1 MYTWFCREK
10 GQVRGRSDVII
21 LFLFNN
27 YVVVKILIF
36 IYLYFKLDEYF
47 MKKRR
52 EMERE
57 SVGCTAG
64 PSSMIRLR
72 KRKTTV
78 RRGRGGTAW
87 APAMMIWWRTE
98 VGPTCLLVFPSVAH
112 RDLIKIKGKLE
123 SQFTISTSLLS
134 GLHVGPL
141 NLSPTPSVSFFL
153 F

>member
-1 MYTWFCREK
+1 M
-10 GQVRGRSDVII
+10 RGRSDVII

-112 RDLIKIKGKLE
+112 RDLIKIKRKIGVSIYNFNLTPQWATCGPPKPLPH
-123 SQFTISTSLLS
+123 SLR
-134 GLHVGPL
+134 VFF
-141 NLSPTPSVSFFL
+141 SFL
-153 F
+153 ICYDVDGR